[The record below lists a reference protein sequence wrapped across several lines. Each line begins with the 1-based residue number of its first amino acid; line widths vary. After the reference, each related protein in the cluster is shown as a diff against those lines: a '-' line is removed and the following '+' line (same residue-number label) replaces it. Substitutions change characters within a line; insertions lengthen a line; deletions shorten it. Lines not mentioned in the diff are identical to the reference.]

1 MPNIPIKEKPCK
13 STVTKDFGCKKL
25 TLVRTK
31 GLCNE
36 CYPKWLLNTKEGQE
50 MIKRCTIPIQ
60 KKHDDFK
67 AAKREFEE
75 KKSIPYLTTAAVNAC
90 HNYIK
95 ARDKGKL
102 CASCDAQWSSDF
114 DAGHF
119 MSGAK
124 FPRMKFDEFNIHAQC
139 IQCNRY
145 KEGNVEQYRIKLT
158 ERMGAEYVA
167 ALDEKARLDKLQG
180 VHKWQREDL
189 IRIRK
194 FFTAKLALI
203 KTK

>member
-1 MPNIPIKEKPCK
+1 MKVKPKKCK
-13 STVTKDFGCKKL
+13 STKTKGFGCGNLAENRKL
-25 TLVRTK
+25 
-31 GLCNE
+31 GLCMS
-36 CYPKWLLNTKEGQE
+36 CYPKWLYGTNEGQE
-50 MIKRCTIPIQ
+50 LIKKHTIPIQ
-60 KKHDDFK
+60 KKQDDFK

-167 ALDEKARLDKLQG
+167 ALDEKARLDKMQG
-180 VHKWQREDL
+180 VHKWERSDL

-194 FFTAKLALI
+194 YFTAKLALI
-203 KTK
+203 KK